1 MYLEKSFP
9 VVTDGQFVVVAP
21 GDLMPRFIGMRYAYG
36 HHLLAVLAVGK
47 EQCQAG
53 IRMSL
58 VARAGEAYRI
68 GMVEII
74 RLFAEGAGAAG
85 IEQNIEDGG
94 GATLRLSCCNNRRR
108 RRRDTPLS
116 SAGSVR
122 MPAV

>member
-1 MYLEKSFP
+1 
-9 VVTDGQFVVVAP
+9 
-21 GDLMPRFIGMRYAYG
+21 MPRFIGMRYAYG

-85 IEQNIEDGG
+85 IEQNIEDGAVG
-94 GATLRLSCCNNRRR
+94 RPFAFHAVIIAVEDA
-108 RRRDTPLS
+108 RDTPLS

>member
-21 GDLMPRFIGMRYAYG
+21 GDLMPRFIGMRYAYR

-74 RLFAEGAGAAG
+74 RLFAEGA
-85 IEQNIEDGG
+85 E
-94 GATLRLSCCNNRRR
+94 RRA
-108 RRRDTPLS
+108 S
-116 SAGSVR
+116 SRISR
-122 MPAV
+122 MGRWGDPSPFML